1 MEITKYT
8 LELTSN
14 EMFDLAYALEK
25 QIDAD
30 LSLTTPVKDD
40 GIFNDFE
47 SELKVLQ
54 EFVSSF
60 GYKLDVPQK
69 SEHGYLHESNKKYYD
84 WTEDWLKALLKQRR
98 KELERAKIKEWKRRN
113 QQKRCTS

>member
-1 MEITKYT
+1 
-8 LELTSN
+8 
-14 EMFDLAYALEK
+14 MFDLAFALEH

-30 LSLTTPVKDD
+30 LSLTTPLKDD
-40 GIFNDFE
+40 EMHNDFE

-60 GYKLDVPQK
+60 GYKLGV
-69 SEHGYLHESNKKYYD
+69 SERTEHGVLWESNKKYYD

-98 KELERAKIKEWKRRN
+98 KELAAKTKVNDK
-113 QQKRCTS
+113 Q

>member
-8 LELTSN
+8 VELTSE
-14 EMFDLAYALEK
+14 EMFDLAYALEH
-25 QIDAD
+25 QIEAD
-30 LSLTTPVKDD
+30 LSLTTPPKDD

-47 SELKVLQ
+47 CELKVLQ

-60 GYKLDVPQK
+60 GYKLNVSCKTECGQFWK
-69 SEHGYLHESNKKYYD
+69 SPNETKYYD

-98 KELERAKIKEWKRRN
+98 KELAPKKK
-113 QQKRCTS
+113 

>member
-14 EMFDLAYALEK
+14 EMFELAYALEK

-30 LSLTTPVKDD
+30 LSLTTPLKSD

-47 SELKVLQ
+47 CELKILQ

-60 GYKLDVPQK
+60 GYKLDVSRRTECGQFWK
-69 SEHGYLHESNKKYYD
+69 SPNETKYYN

-98 KELERAKIKEWKRRN
+98 KELAAKNK
-113 QQKRCTS
+113 

>member
-8 LELTSN
+8 LELTN
-14 EMFDLAYALEK
+14 GEMFDLAYALEK

-47 SELKVLQ
+47 CELKVLQ

-69 SEHGYLHESNKKYYD
+69 SEHGYLHESKIKYYD
-84 WTEDWLKALLKQRR
+84 CTEDWLKALLKQRR
-98 KELERAKIKEWKRRN
+98 KELERAKIKE
-113 QQKRCTS
+113 